1 MINIE
6 NIKVDVAGR
15 GHITNSYIIYDDV
28 EKEAVL
34 IDPGYEHEKIIN
46 TNVRIGTKIK
56 YIVLT
61 HAHGDHMGAL
71 KEVYEYAKCPVLVHE
86 NDYDM
91 LIGKVESYSKFQG
104 VALQDLSKCEI
115 VKVRDGFTFR
125 VGSLNFEVIHTP
137 GHTSGGICLLEKTS
151 ASLFTGDTIF
161 YDCYGRCDLA
171 TASFDEMVNSIKKI
185 FNRFEHIIIYPGHGK
200 STNIDNA
207 KKYIRLLL
215 KMKDIAID

>member
-28 EKEAVL
+28 EKEGVL
-34 IDPGYEHEKIIN
+34 IDPGYEYEKIIK
-46 TNVRIGTKIK
+46 TNVALGIKIK

-71 KEVYEYAKCPVLVHE
+71 KEVYEYAKCPILIHE

-104 VALQDLSKCEI
+104 VALQDLTNCEI
-115 VKVRDGFTFR
+115 KKVKDGFTFR
-125 VGSLNFEVIHTP
+125 VGALNFDIIHTP
-137 GHTSGGICLLEKTS
+137 GHTSGGICLFEKTS
-151 ASLFTGDTIF
+151 GSLFTGDTIF

-171 TASFDEMVNSIKKI
+171 TANFEDMVSSIKRI
-185 FNRFEHIIIYPGHGK
+185 FDRFENIIIYPGHGI
-200 STNIDNA
+200 STNIEKT
-207 KKYIRLLL
+207 KKYIKLLL
-215 KMKDIAID
+215 KMKNITID